1 MSELPR
7 LPDRH
12 PHGAEPGGVLRAG
25 GAGPL
30 TGVPAELPG
39 GVLHGAA
46 GSVECPSRGD
56 SGVAASARRSAP
68 GSRWWAAGDVN
79 AAVGLVLDNLTSLV
93 ILAAL
98 LTGPLG
104 FGREIVFGRMIPGTA
119 AGVLAGDLLYFWMA
133 RRLARREGRN
143 DVTAMPLGVD
153 TPSLF
158 GLSFGVLGPARV
170 LTGSD
175 DAAWRVGMAVL
186 VLMGVVKVALAWAG
200 PWLRRALPRAA
211 LLGSIA
217 GVALLLIAFLPAL
230 RVFAEPVVGLAA
242 MAVLFA
248 ALFGPLGRVWG
259 MPGAL
264 AAVLVGT
271 AIHYGAAALGL
282 APGAAV
288 EAGAA
293 GGVAGLSGLGLA
305 LAVPW
310 PTLAWA
316 ERLPEALVYLPVALP
331 FTLAVLVGGVD
342 NTESAAAAGD
352 EYRTR
357 DVLLVEGVA
366 TAIAGLCGGVIQNTP
381 YIGHPAYK
389 AMGGRAAYVL
399 ATALVIGVGASVG
412 AIGLLVALLP
422 EAAVAPVLVFIGL
435 TIAAQAFE
443 ASPRA
448 HAPAVAV
455 AFLPAVAALA
465 LIQTDGLLA
474 ALGAEPGRLPAAAA
488 APYATLR
495 QLANG
500 FIVSALVWGAALA
513 WIIDGRLRRAAAALV
528 AGAACSSV
536 GLMHS
541 PLPGGTLFWPWVLA
555 DPAPLRIAGGYLA
568 AAVALVAAAGMRRD
582 RTPQVPPVA

>member
-1 MSELPR
+1 M
-7 LPDRH
+7 
-12 PHGAEPGGVLRAG
+12 
-25 GAGPL
+25 
-30 TGVPAELPG
+30 T
-39 GVLHGAA
+39 
-46 GSVECPSRGD
+46 GSV
-56 SGVAASARRSAP
+56 
-68 GSRWWAAGDVN
+68 RWWAAGDVN

-119 AGVLAGDLLYFWMA
+119 AGVLVGDLLYFWMA
-133 RRLARREGRN
+133 LRLARREGRE

-158 GLSFGVLGPARV
+158 GLSFGVLGPARA
-170 LTGSD
+170 LAGSD
-175 DAAWRVGMAVL
+175 EAAWRIGVAVL
-186 VLMGVVKVALAWAG
+186 VLMGAVKLALAWAG

-211 LLGSIA
+211 LLGSIS
-217 GVALLLIAFLPAL
+217 GVALLLIAFLPTL
-230 RVFAEPVVGLAA
+230 RLFADPVVGLAA

-264 AAVLVGT
+264 AAVIVGT
-271 AIHYGAAALGL
+271 AIHYGAVALGL
-282 APGAAV
+282 DSGAGGQAA
-288 EAGAA
+288 AGAA
-293 GGVAGLSGLGLA
+293 AAGFR

-310 PTLAWA
+310 PTLAWI
-316 ERLPEALVYLPVALP
+316 ERLPDAAGYLPVALP

-352 EYRTR
+352 EYRAR
-357 DVLLVEGVA
+357 DILLVEGAATVA
-366 TAIAGLCGGVIQNTP
+366 AGLCGGVIQNTP

-389 AMGGRAAYVL
+389 AMGGRSAYVL
-399 ATALVIGVGASVG
+399 ATALVIGLGA
-412 AIGLLVALLP
+412 AIGAVGFLVAVLP

-435 TIAAQAFE
+435 TIAAQAFG

-455 AFLPAVAALA
+455 AFLPAVAALV
-465 LIQTDGLLA
+465 LIETDGLLA
-474 ALGAEPGRLPAAAA
+474 ALGARPEGLPPAAAA
-488 APYATLR
+488 AYAALR

-500 FIVSALVWGAALA
+500 FIVTALVWGAALT
-513 WIIDGRLRRAAAALV
+513 WIIDGRLRTATAVLA
-528 AGAACSSV
+528 AGAACATV

-541 PLPGGTLFWPWVLA
+541 PLPGGTLFWPWALD
-555 DPAPLRIAGGYLA
+555 DPAPLRIAAGYLA
-568 AAVALVAAAGMRRD
+568 AAAALLVAAIGTKRGADPATGRSGR
-582 RTPQVPPVA
+582 

>member
-1 MSELPR
+1 MN
-7 LPDRH
+7 H
-12 PHGAEPGGVLRAG
+12 PGG
-25 GAGPL
+25 PI
-30 TGVPAELPG
+30 
-39 GVLHGAA
+39 
-46 GSVECPSRGD
+46 
-56 SGVAASARRSAP
+56 
-68 GSRWWAAGDVN
+68 RWWAAGDVN
-79 AAVGLVLDNLTSLV
+79 AAAGLVLDNLTSLV

-119 AGVLAGDLLYFWMA
+119 AGVLVGDLLYFWMA
-133 RRLARREGRN
+133 LRLARREGRD

-158 GLSFGVLGPARV
+158 GLSFGVLGPARA

-175 DAAWRVGMAVL
+175 EAAWRVGMAVL
-186 VLMGVVKVALAWAG
+186 ILMGVIKVGLAWAG

-230 RVFAEPVVGLAA
+230 RLFANPVVGLAA

-259 MPGAL
+259 LPGAL

-271 AIHYGAAALGL
+271 AIHYGAAAFGL
-282 APGAAV
+282 A
-288 EAGAA
+288 AGA
-293 GGVAGLSGLGLA
+293 GGEAAAAAASTGLT

-310 PTLAWA
+310 PTFAWI
-316 ERLPEALVYLPVALP
+316 ERVPDAVGYLPIALP
-331 FTLAVLVGGVD
+331 FALAVLVGGVD

-352 EYRTR
+352 EYQAR
-357 DVLLVEGVA
+357 DILLVEGVA
-366 TAIAGLCGGVIQNTP
+366 TVAAGLCGGVIQNTP

-389 AMGGRAAYVL
+389 AMGGRSAYVL
-399 ATALVIGVGASVG
+399 ATALAIGLGASVG
-412 AIGLLVALLP
+412 AVGFLVAVLP
-422 EAAVAPVLVFIGL
+422 EAAVAPILVFIGL

-455 AFLPAVAALA
+455 AFLPAIADLA
-465 LIQTDGLLA
+465 LIQTDRLLA
-474 ALGAEPGRLPAAAA
+474 ALGTAPERLPAAAA
-488 APYATLR
+488 AAYATLR

-500 FIVSALVWGAALA
+500 FIVTALVWAAALA
-513 WIIDGRLRRAAAALV
+513 WTIDGRLGRAALVLV
-528 AGAACSSV
+528 AGALCAAV

-541 PLPGGTLFWPWVLA
+541 PLPGGTLFWPWALD
-555 DPAPLRIAGGYLA
+555 DPAPLRIAAGYLV
-568 AAVALVAAAGMRRD
+568 AAVALLVAAVGRVGGTDLKRE
-582 RTPQVPPVA
+582 R

>member
-1 MSELPR
+1 MNPTR
-7 LPDRH
+7 
-12 PHGAEPGGVLRAG
+12 
-25 GAGPL
+25 GPI
-30 TGVPAELPG
+30 
-39 GVLHGAA
+39 
-46 GSVECPSRGD
+46 
-56 SGVAASARRSAP
+56 
-68 GSRWWAAGDVN
+68 RWWAAGDVN

-104 FGREIVFGRMIPGTA
+104 FGREVVFGRMIPGTA
-119 AGVLAGDLLYFWMA
+119 AGVLVGDLLYFWMA
-133 RRLARREGRN
+133 LRLARREGRD

-158 GLSFGVLGPARV
+158 GLSFGVLGPARA
-170 LTGSD
+170 LAGSD
-175 DAAWRVGMAVL
+175 EAAWRIGVAVL
-186 VLMGVVKVALAWAG
+186 VLMGVIKVGLAWAG

-230 RVFAEPVVGLAA
+230 RLFADPVVGLAA

-259 MPGAL
+259 LPGAL

-271 AIHYGAAALGL
+271 VIHYGAAALGFGPS
-282 APGAAV
+282 ASAETGAA
-288 EAGAA
+288 AA
-293 GGVAGLSGLGLA
+293 TAASLGLA
-305 LAVPW
+305 IPW
-310 PTLAWA
+310 PTFAWIT
-316 ERLPEALVYLPVALP
+316 RLPDAIAYLPIALP

-342 NTESAAAAGD
+342 NTESAAVAGD
-352 EYRTR
+352 EYQAR
-357 DVLLVEGVA
+357 DILLVEGVA
-366 TAIAGLCGGVIQNTP
+366 TFAAGLCGGVIQNTP

-399 ATALVIGVGASVG
+399 ATALAIGLGASVG
-412 AIGLLVALLP
+412 AVGFLVAVLP
-422 EAAVAPVLVFIGL
+422 EAAVAPILVFIGL

-455 AFLPAVAALA
+455 AFLPAIAALA

-474 ALGAEPGRLPAAAA
+474 ALGTAPERLPAAAA
-488 APYATLR
+488 AAYATLR

-500 FIVSALVWGAALA
+500 FIVTALVWAAVLA
-513 WIIDGRLRRAAAALV
+513 WTIDGRLRRAALVLV
-528 AGAACSSV
+528 AGALCAAV

-541 PLPGGTLFWPWVLA
+541 PLPGGTLFWPFALD
-555 DPAPLRIAGGYLA
+555 DPAPLRIAAGY
-568 AAVALVAAAGMRRD
+568 LVAAAAL
-582 RTPQVPPVA
+582 VVAGAGREEEVDLKKER